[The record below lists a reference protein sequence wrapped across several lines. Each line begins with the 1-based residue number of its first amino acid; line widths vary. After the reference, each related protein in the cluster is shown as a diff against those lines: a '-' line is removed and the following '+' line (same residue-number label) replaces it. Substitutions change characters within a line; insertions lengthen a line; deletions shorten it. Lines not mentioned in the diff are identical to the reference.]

1 MSNDGNDDD
10 VCIACNIALKNG
22 DKFYFDVDGGYL
34 HAACAGPERE
44 GYVGADGEPL
54 KDGDPIPAPKTW
66 VDPLPSVAGGREA
79 LIEWLTGLVNEGG
92 DAPIEMPILDMKTLL
107 ALLSSPRVEEW
118 KPIGIAPRDGTRVL
132 GFFPD
137 HQDGLHDTN
146 WSRHGVWASRA
157 YPNQPTHWMPLPAS
171 PALSPPQGE

>member
-54 KDGDPIPAPKTW
+54 KDGDPIPDPKTW
-66 VDPLPSVAGGREA
+66 VDSPPSSPVAGGGEELKPCPFCGSEA
-79 LIEWLTGLVNEGG
+79 EWQTATRPWPYDDVRRISCSNDECPVQPT
-92 DAPIEMPILDMKTLL
+92 ANASAAWNTRSP
-107 ALLSSPRVEEW
+107 LLSSPR
-118 KPIGIAPRDGTRVL
+118 
-132 GFFPD
+132 
-137 HQDGLHDTN
+137 
-146 WSRHGVWASRA
+146 
-157 YPNQPTHWMPLPAS
+157 
-171 PALSPPQGE
+171 QGE